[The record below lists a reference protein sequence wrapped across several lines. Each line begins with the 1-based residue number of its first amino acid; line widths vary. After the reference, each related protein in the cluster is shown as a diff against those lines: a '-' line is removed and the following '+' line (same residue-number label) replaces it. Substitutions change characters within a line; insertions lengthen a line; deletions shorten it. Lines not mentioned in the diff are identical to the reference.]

1 MHFIKRL
8 TSVLVLCGG
17 VTFSAQAQQL
27 PEAPKDVYGA
37 GLKFNFDEKGDK
49 YLRLIFLNQIWF
61 RTNANNPN
69 TIVNN
74 ELSERTTDIGLRR
87 SRMIAYAQL
96 SDRFM
101 VLTHFGVN
109 NQSFS
114 SGGAYGSNGTGG
126 YGLGKKPGIFMH
138 DAYVEYTILPDWD
151 KAIQKQ
157 NKFSLYIGAG
167 LQPWNGVSRM
177 TSASTLNI
185 TTLDAPIFNWAN
197 IDHSDQFGRQL
208 GIYAKGNW
216 SKWSYN
222 FNLSKPFATNLTP
235 TIDPIRGQ
243 VAVDNNGDSKLAIQ
257 GYVDYQFLD
266 KESNFLP
273 YRVGSYLGKKRV
285 FNIGAGFYHQKDG
298 TKSMATNGAL
308 TKHPINLFS
317 ADVYADLPLGAGL
330 KQGSLNFYS
339 AFYNYNFGPNYYR
352 NMGIM
357 NTATGLD
364 PLAHPATSSIS
375 GAGNNRLMLGTG
387 NLLYSQLGYMLPKF
401 TQNQRYRLMPYIAYA
416 YKDLESVDEASHSFD
431 MGTNL
436 LLNGHNA
443 KITAQYSQRPL
454 YFEQD
459 GLLLVKDH
467 KGEFTIQFHVFL

>member
-1 MHFIKRL
+1 MRFIQRL
-8 TSVLVLCGG
+8 TSVIGLCS
-17 VTFSAQAQQL
+17 VTFLSQAQQL
-27 PEAPKDVYGA
+27 PDAPKDLYGS

-49 YLRLIFLNQIWF
+49 YLRLIFLNQIWL

-69 TIVNN
+69 TVVNN
-74 ELSERTTDIGLRR
+74 EVSERTTDIGLRR

-96 SDRFM
+96 SDRFLI
-101 VLTHFGVN
+101 LTHFGVN

-114 SGGAYGSNGTGG
+114 SGGAHGSNGTGG

-138 DAYVEYTILPDWD
+138 DAYVEYTLIPDFD
-151 KAIQKQ
+151 IQQQHK
-157 NKFSLYIGAG
+157 NKFSLYLGAG

-185 TTLDAPIFNWAN
+185 LTLDAPIFNWAT
-197 IDHSDQFGRQL
+197 IDQADQFGRQL
-208 GIYAKGNW
+208 GVYAKGNW
-216 SKWSYN
+216 GKWSYN

-243 VAVDNNGDSKLAIQ
+243 VAVDHNGDSKMAIQ

-266 KESNFLP
+266 KEANLLP

-298 TKSMATNGAL
+298 TKSMAINGAIS
-308 TKHPINLFS
+308 KHPINLFS

-330 KQGSLNFYS
+330 KQASLNFYS
-339 AFYNYNFGPNYYR
+339 AFYSYHFGPNYYR

-364 PLAHPATSSIS
+364 PHAHPLTNSIS
-375 GAGNNRLMLGTG
+375 GAGNSRLMLGTG
-387 NLLYSQLGYMLPKF
+387 QLAYGQIGYMLPKF
-401 TQNQRYRLMPYIAYA
+401 SRDQRYRLMPYIAYS
-416 YKDLESVDEASHSFD
+416 YKNLEAVDEASHSYD
-431 MGTNL
+431 IGTNL

-443 KITAQYSQRPL
+443 KITAQYSRRPL
-454 YFEQD
+454 YFQN
-459 GLLLVKDH
+459 GQSYTIGDH